1 MKRLIKSFLVPIL
14 FLISHFVMAQ
24 EQVEMADGL
33 RQEGKIYVV
42 VAIMLTLFAGLI
54 LYLVI
59 LDRKISRVE
68 KKLPRDK

>member
-1 MKRLIKSFLVPIL
+1 
-14 FLISHFVMAQ
+14 MAQ